1 MERFLRIAFRTFG
14 CYNKLKVA
22 NTTIVLPIVVLPM
35 IEVSSLESGVVITIW
50 FIGSIFEKM

>member
-1 MERFLRIAFRTFG
+1 MRIAFRTFG